1 MFMET
6 QKNEMD
12 DLLKNAMQFGKNE
25 LPEPDKKVY
34 KKLRSQVG
42 AKKAYK
48 NMFARLLTFEVKFY
62 QAALAMAAVAV
73 ICLVLRPAAL
83 PQNSDDLGLNGS
95 DTAAAFKGSSLK
107 SDSFL
112 VRNFT
117 STIY

>member
-12 DLLKNAMQFGKNE
+12 DLLKNAMQFSE
-25 LPEPDKKVY
+25 DEIPEPDKRTY
-34 KKLRSQVG
+34 EKLRKRVG
-42 AKKAYK
+42 ARKIYK
-48 NMFARLLTFEVKFY
+48 NPLVRLLTFEVKFY
-62 QAALAMAAVAV
+62 HAALAVAAVAV
-73 ICLVLRPAAL
+73 ICLVLRPAAI
-83 PQNSDDLGLNGS
+83 PQNSEDIGLNGA
-95 DTAAAFKGSSLK
+95 DTATAFKGSSLK